1 MHPPGASELCKEWM
15 ERWVTG
21 TRKGMLRDI
30 SSLGTTKEE
39 LEVDGSRTGW
49 LSFACRCNDVANVRE
64 KLYCLQER
72 LASILDDKALVAY
85 WCFF

>member
-1 MHPPGASELCKEWM
+1 VHPPGASELCKEWM

-64 KLYCLQER
+64 KTSFTVCKKDWR
-72 LASILDDKALVAY
+72 LSLTTKP
-85 WCFF
+85 

>member
-1 MHPPGASELCKEWM
+1 MHPPGASELCKERM

-49 LSFACRCNDVANVRE
+49 LSFACRCNDVANARE
-64 KLYCLQER
+64 KTSFTVCKKDWR
-72 LASILDDKALVAY
+72 LSLTTKP
-85 WCFF
+85 

>member
-1 MHPPGASELCKEWM
+1 MHPPGASELCEEWM

-49 LSFACRCNDVANVRE
+49 LSFACRCNDVANARE
-64 KLYCLQER
+64 KTSFTVCKKDWR
-72 LASILDDKALVAY
+72 LSLTTKP
-85 WCFF
+85 